1 MAVLCLVV
9 KVCNLTSPICNFA
22 QDFSARL
29 RRLAV
34 ERQERQMKDKI
45 RPTVALDP
53 ETYRRLRQLG
63 LDTGK
68 SNQDMIAAA
77 IREYLARWEAA

>member
-1 MAVLCLVV
+1 
-9 KVCNLTSPICNFA
+9 
-22 QDFSARL
+22 
-29 RRLAV
+29 
-34 ERQERQMKDKI
+34 MKDKI

>member
-1 MAVLCLVV
+1 MAVLCPDQT
-9 KVCNLTSPICNFA
+9 VCNLTSQICTFA
-22 QDFSARL
+22 QDFTARL
-29 RRLAV
+29 RNDAG

-68 SNQDMIAAA
+68 SNQEMIAAA

>member
-9 KVCNLTSPICNFA
+9 KVCNLTNLLCNFA

-29 RRLAV
+29 RKLAV

-45 RPTVALDP
+45 RPTVALDQ

-77 IREYLARWEAA
+77 IREYLARWEAE

>member
-9 KVCNLTSPICNFA
+9 MVCNLTNRLCNFA

>member
-9 KVCNLTSPICNFA
+9 KVCDLTNRLCNFA
-22 QDFSARL
+22 QDFPTRL
-29 RRLAV
+29 RKLAV